1 MEEEQVSK
9 RLYVG
14 GLGHTVSKAELEERF
29 GKFGHVSEAEIIT
42 RKDDQGNPT
51 KTFAYVSVNISDA
64 DLRKCMSVLN
74 KTKWKGGTLQIELA
88 KESFLHRLATEREE
102 AKLQKEKPQKND
114 QMCLLESL
122 KKRGVVDFHMR
133 AVPGTE
139 VPDHKKW
146 VVGKFGRV
154 LPILH
159 LRNQQKNKISFSDC
173 LALNTIPFLLL
184 IQPVHKALSLLKE
197 LGLLKSLT
205 RTNVVK
211 YDPSKYCHNVRK
223 LEADLAH
230 AAPVSQLTWTLEGG
244 DDSASRKR
252 RGEFPGMGKPLEKRR
267 QLSSEALSGAALSS
281 GCPAHPKHTDSPQLG
296 QRAKCK
302 HSEESELPPA
312 RRLDGKISG
321 RVLLSGQSSVDTS
334 VSDSDID
341 SEEEIR
347 AMVKKETERQ
357 KAENVETESEHL
369 EIVGDNFELKYSSH
383 WSLSNSDAVKKAIKG
398 SNKEKETMECDN
410 GYDSADTDEIIAESK
425 SPQNSKHRK
434 VKNKEMLV
442 EKKSGLVNGFSQK
455 TSHLKEEHIERKGKI
470 KKSRIAALQSTAVN
484 STTETRDSDSSCSES
499 EKGESEISSDYESM
513 MQNCYRLDLT
523 LDDLQALATENTGTP
538 AKGSCSEQSPC
549 QSSIEDN
556 NKDNT
561 VNKPKLSKFHP
572 AVKKNPICPE
582 DVLADILAGEEDAVE
597 ERTKGTKG
605 QSNSHLKYQPF
616 RGMGSLCV
624 KELSNDST
632 ELKKKTIESLGLE
645 ACTSYCGE
653 ESSKN
658 QPKSHPLCSLE
669 VSSKKRHKVPCE
681 QHDELSAAVSSAG
694 QRLQPG
700 SGPHLQGKNKG
711 VSSLQDQN
719 SEHGAAAAFTDQ
731 GDGSSHMDSD
741 AAGAQEHIKQQLKSP
756 KLLCKTLKRN
766 TSKRKPDCE
775 GNKGGTE
782 NTNLL
787 EDKEL
792 CLHGSAS
799 KEPSTT
805 EKQLQDNQRRLAALE
820 ERQRERELQK
830 KLIQGALSNLDRQPA
845 EKHKHIIF
853 DSDVEDDAEVNE
865 MLKKDASLGIMHGED
880 KSAPKPSGRLFDSS
894 EDEQE
899 DTDDERFKIKPQ
911 FEGKAGEKLLQLQ
924 SRFGTD
930 ERFRMDARFLES
942 DSEEEVETNSL
953 KADEEEELAE
963 EKKKNLQILGSLLNI
978 NLEQPKPNKTAM
990 SVKKFKYE
998 SSTISKEGGLG
1009 RLRDINALRY
1019 DPTREDHAV
1028 FERKPSATEKESKA
1042 KKKKKQES
1050 ETLPQVSEEIYY
1062 DIAADL
1068 KDLFGPSKN
1077 KPEKTVEIPWDKEDA
1092 QDSVPDD
1099 HLGSLPE
1106 NNAAQESSTFKF
1118 SFFGDTE
1125 ELSIKQEPYL
1135 LGTIKPGKVTWQEDP
1150 RFHDSS
1156 SEGDDEPETSEIEKD
1171 QEMQVPFVFVFYL
1184 PVVVGCCENIN
1195 SSTQGMGNESH
1206 LGKPF
1211 LSLPH
1216 TESPRLFFFS
1226 KDDERL
1232 REGPKLF
1239 CRSTELIEEKEDWED
1254 RRRLLLEEC
1263 RKKHKDAKR
1272 KVRAKQ

>member
-1 MEEEQVSK
+1 MDKEQVSK

-29 GKFGHVSEAEIIT
+29 GKFGRILETEIIT

-51 KTFAYVSVNISDA
+51 KTFAYISVNISDA
-64 DLRKCMSVLN
+64 DLRKCMSILN
-74 KTKWKGGTLQIELA
+74 KSKWKGGTLQIELA

-102 AKLQKEKPQKND
+102 AKLQKEKPQRND

-122 KKRGVVDFHMR
+122 KKTGVVDFHMR

-159 LRNQQKNKISFSDC
+159 LRNQQKNK
-173 LALNTIPFLLL
+173 
-184 IQPVHKALSLLKE
+184 
-197 LGLLKSLT
+197 
-205 RTNVVK
+205 VVK
-211 YDPSKYCHNVRK
+211 YDPSKYCHNLRK

-230 AAPVSQLTWTLEGG
+230 AAPVSQLTWKLEGG
-244 DDSASRKR
+244 DDSTSRKR
-252 RGEFPGMGKPLEKRR
+252 RGEFPGMRKPAEKRR
-267 QLSSEALSGAALSS
+267 QLGSKALNGAALSS
-281 GCPAHPKHTDSPQLG
+281 GCPSHPKHTDSPELS
-296 QRAKCK
+296 QRSKPK
-302 HSEESELPPA
+302 PSEESELPPA

-321 RVLLSGQSSVDTS
+321 RGLLSDQSSANGVTAKNNTS

-357 KAENVETESEHL
+357 KAVNVETESEQL

-383 WSLSNSDAVKKAIKG
+383 WSLSNLDAVKKG
-398 SNKEKETMECDN
+398 RNKETETMECDN

-425 SPQNSKHRK
+425 PPEDSKQGK
-434 VKNKEMLV
+434 VKNKEILAK
-442 EKKSGLVNGFSQK
+442 KKSGLVNGSSPK
-455 TSHLKEEHIERKGKI
+455 TRSLKEEHIKRKGKI
-470 KKSRIAALQSTAVN
+470 KKSTIAALQSTAAN
-484 STTETRDSDSSCSES
+484 STTKTCDSDSSCSES

-513 MQNCYRLDLT
+513 MQNCYHLDLT
-523 LDDLQALATENTGTP
+523 LDDLKALAAENTGTP
-538 AKGSCSEQSPC
+538 AEGSGSEESPC
-549 QSSIEDN
+549 QPSLEDN
-556 NKDNT
+556 PKDNT
-561 VNKPKLSKFHP
+561 ANKPKLSKFHP
-572 AVKKNPICPE
+572 AVKKNAICPE

-597 ERTKGTKG
+597 ESSKG

-624 KELSNDST
+624 KELSKDST
-632 ELKKKTIESLGLE
+632 GLKKKSVESLGLE

-658 QPKSHPLCSLE
+658 QPKNHPLSPLE

-681 QHDELSAAVSSAG
+681 QHDGLSAAASSAG
-694 QRLQPG
+694 RRLQPG

-711 VSSLQDQN
+711 VSCLQDQN
-719 SEHGAAAAFTDQ
+719 SEHRAAAATTDQ
-731 GDGSSHMDSD
+731 GDGNSHMDSD
-741 AAGAQEHIKQQLKSP
+741 AAGAQEHVKQKLKSP
-756 KLLCKTLKRN
+756 KLLSKTLKRN
-766 TSKRKPDCE
+766 TSKKSPDCE
-775 GNKGGTE
+775 DNTGGNE
-782 NTNLL
+782 NTSLL

-792 CLHGSAS
+792 CLHAAVS
-799 KEPSTT
+799 KEPSTIQ
-805 EKQLQDNQRRLAALE
+805 KQLQDNQRRLAALE
-820 ERQRERELQK
+820 ERHRERELQK

-845 EKHKHIIF
+845 GKHKHIIF
-853 DSDVEDDAEVNE
+853 DSDGEDEAEVNE
-865 MLKKDASLGIMHGED
+865 MLKKDASLGNKHGED

-942 DSEEEVETNSL
+942 DSEEEETNSL
-953 KADEEEELAE
+953 KADEEEELAA
-963 EKKKNLQILGSLLNI
+963 EKKKNLEILGSLLNI

-990 SVKKFKYE
+990 NMKKFK
-998 SSTISKEGGLG
+998 
-1009 RLRDINALRY
+1009 DINALRY

-1028 FERKPSATEKESKA
+1028 FERKPSSTEKESKT
-1042 KKKKKQES
+1042 KRKKKQES
-1050 ETLPQVSEEIYY
+1050 ETLPQVSEKIYY

-1068 KDLFGPSKN
+1068 KDLFESSKN
-1077 KPEKTVEIPWDKEDA
+1077 KPENTEEIPWDKEDA
-1092 QDSVPDD
+1092 QDSAPDD
-1099 HLGSLPE
+1099 HLGPE
-1106 NNAAQESSTFKF
+1106 NNVAQESTTFKF

-1125 ELSIKQEPYL
+1125 ELGVKEEPYV

-1150 RFHDSS
+1150 RFQDSS

-1171 QEMQVPFVFVFYL
+1171 QE
-1184 PVVVGCCENIN
+1184 I
-1195 SSTQGMGNESH
+1195 
-1206 LGKPF
+1206 F

-1216 TESPRLFFFS
+1216 TENPRFFFFS

-1232 REGPKLF
+1232 REGPRLF
-1239 CRSTELIEEKEDWED
+1239 CRSVELSEEREGWEE
-1254 RRRLLLEEC
+1254 RRALLLEEC

>member
-1 MEEEQVSK
+1 MEKEQVFK

-29 GKFGHVSEAEIIT
+29 GKFGRVLEAEIIT

-51 KTFAYVSVNISDA
+51 KTFAYISVNISEA
-64 DLRKCMSVLN
+64 DLKKCMSILN

-102 AKLQKEKPQKND
+102 AKLQKEKPQRND

-122 KKRGVVDFHMR
+122 KKTGVVDFHMR

-159 LRNQQKNKISFSDC
+159 LRNQQKNK
-173 LALNTIPFLLL
+173 
-184 IQPVHKALSLLKE
+184 
-197 LGLLKSLT
+197 
-205 RTNVVK
+205 TNVVK
-211 YDPSKYCHNVRK
+211 YDPSKYCHNLRK
-223 LEADLAH
+223 LEPDLAH
-230 AAPVSQLTWTLEGG
+230 AAPVSQLTWNLEGG
-244 DDSASRKR
+244 DDSTTRKR
-252 RGEFPGMGKPLEKRR
+252 RGEFPGVKKPPKKRR
-267 QLSSEALSGAALSS
+267 QLGSEALNGPALSS
-281 GCPAHPKHTDSPQLG
+281 GCPSRPKHTDSPQPG
-296 QRAKCK
+296 QRSKPK
-302 HSEESELPPA
+302 PRQELELPPA
-312 RRLDGKISG
+312 RRLNGKISG
-321 RVLLSGQSSVDTS
+321 RGLLSDQSNAGGVTAKNNTS

-369 EIVGDNFELKYSSH
+369 EIVGDNFELKYNSH
-383 WSLSNSDAVKKAIKG
+383 WSLSNLDAVKKAIKG
-398 SNKEKETMECDN
+398 SNKEKETVECDN

-425 SPQNSKHRK
+425 TPEDSKQGK
-434 VKNKEMLV
+434 VKNKEILAK
-442 EKKSGLVNGFSQK
+442 KKSGSVNGSSLK
-455 TSHLKEEHIERKGKI
+455 TCNLKEKHIERKGKI
-470 KKSRIAALQSTAVN
+470 KKSRIAALQSTAAN

-513 MQNCYRLDLT
+513 MQNCYHLDLT
-523 LDDLQALATENTGTP
+523 LDDLKALATENTETS
-538 AKGSCSEQSPC
+538 AQGSGSEQSPC
-549 QSSIEDN
+549 QSSVEDN
-556 NKDNT
+556 PKNNT
-561 VNKPKLSKFHP
+561 VNKPKLSKFKRT
-572 AVKKNPICPE
+572 VKKTPVCPE

-597 ERTKGTKG
+597 ESSCKG

-624 KELSNDST
+624 KELSKDSPG
-632 ELKKKTIESLGLE
+632 LKKKSIESVGLE

-658 QPKSHPLCSLE
+658 QPKQHPLCSLE

-681 QHDELSAAVSSAG
+681 QHEELSAAVSSAG

-700 SGPHLQGKNKG
+700 SRPHLEGKNKS

-719 SEHGAAAAFTDQ
+719 SEHAAAAASTDQ
-731 GDGSSHMDSD
+731 GDGSSDMDSD
-741 AAGAQEHIKQQLKSP
+741 AAGAQEHIKPQLKSP
-756 KLLCKTLKRN
+756 KLLSKTLKRN
-766 TSKRKPDCE
+766 TSKKNPE
-775 GNKGGTE
+775 TI
-782 NTNLL
+782 
-787 EDKEL
+787 
-792 CLHGSAS
+792 
-799 KEPSTT
+799 

-820 ERQRERELQK
+820 ERHRERELQK

-845 EKHKHIIF
+845 GKHKHIIF
-853 DSDVEDDAEVNE
+853 DSDVEDEAEVDE
-865 MLKKDASLGIMHGED
+865 MLKKDASLGNMHGEVT
-880 KSAPKPSGRLFDSS
+880 PKPSGRLFDSS

-942 DSEEEVETNSL
+942 DSEEEEETKSL
-953 KADEEEELAE
+953 KADEEEELAA

-978 NLEQPKPNKTAM
+978 NLDQPKTNKTAM
-990 SVKKFKYE
+990 SVKKFK
-998 SSTISKEGGLG
+998 
-1009 RLRDINALRY
+1009 DINALRY

-1042 KKKKKQES
+1042 KKKKKEEN

-1062 DIAADL
+1062 DIAADF
-1068 KDLFGPSKN
+1068 KDLFGSSKN
-1077 KPEKTVEIPWDKEDA
+1077 QPEKTEEIPWDKEDV
-1092 QDSVPDD
+1092 QDSAPDD
-1099 HLGSLPE
+1099 ILEPLPE
-1106 NNAAQESSTFKF
+1106 NDVAQEPSAFKF

-1125 ELSIKQEPYL
+1125 ELGIKEEPYVFE
-1135 LGTIKPGKVTWQEDP
+1135 TIKPVKVTWQEDP
-1150 RFHDSS
+1150 RFQDSS

-1171 QEMQVPFVFVFYL
+1171 QEMQVPFVF
-1184 PVVVGCCENIN
+1184 
-1195 SSTQGMGNESH
+1195 
-1206 LGKPF
+1206 
-1211 LSLPH
+1211 LSLPR
-1216 TESPRLFFFS
+1216 TESARVFFFS

-1239 CRSTELIEEKEDWED
+1239 CRSTELSEEKESWEE
-1254 RRRLLLEEC
+1254 RRRVLLDEC

-1272 KVRAKQ
+1272 KVRAK

>member
-1 MEEEQVSK
+1 MEKEQVFK

-14 GLGHTVSKAELEERF
+14 GLGHTVSRAELEERF
-29 GKFGHVSEAEIIT
+29 GKFGRVLEAEIIT

-102 AKLQKEKPQKND
+102 AKLQKEKPQRND

-122 KKRGVVDFHMR
+122 KKTGVVDFHMR

-159 LRNQQKNKISFSDC
+159 LRNEQKNK
-173 LALNTIPFLLL
+173 
-184 IQPVHKALSLLKE
+184 
-197 LGLLKSLT
+197 
-205 RTNVVK
+205 VVK
-211 YDPSKYCHNVRK
+211 YDPSKYCHNLRK
-223 LEADLAH
+223 LEADLAY
-230 AAPVSQLTWTLEGG
+230 AAPVSQLTWNLGGG
-244 DDSASRKR
+244 DDITTRKR
-252 RGEFPGMGKPLEKRR
+252 RGELPGMKKPPEKRR
-267 QLSSEALSGAALSS
+267 QLGSEALIGAALSS
-281 GCPAHPKHTDSPQLG
+281 VCPKTHPKHTDSPQLG
-296 QRAKCK
+296 QRSNPKP
-302 HSEESELPPA
+302 SEELELPPA

-321 RVLLSGQSSVDTS
+321 RGLLTDQSSAGGVTIKNNTG

-357 KAENVETESEHL
+357 KAENADTESEHL

-383 WSLSNSDAVKKAIKG
+383 WSLSNLDAMKKATKG
-398 SNKEKETMECDN
+398 SNKEKETVECDN

-425 SPQNSKHRK
+425 TQEDSKQGK
-434 VKNKEMLV
+434 VKNKEILAK
-442 EKKSGLVNGFSQK
+442 KKSGLVNGSSLE
-455 TSHLKEEHIERKGKI
+455 TCGLKEEHIKRKGKI
-470 KKSRIAALQSTAVN
+470 KKSRIAALHSTAA
-484 STTETRDSDSSCSES
+484 SSMTETHDSDSSSES
-499 EKGESEISSDYESM
+499 EERESEISSDYESM

-523 LDDLQALATENTGTP
+523 LDDLKALATENTETSPG
-538 AKGSCSEQSPC
+538 GSGSEPSPSK
-549 QSSIEDN
+549 SSVVDKP
-556 NKDNT
+556 KDNT
-561 VNKPKLSKFHP
+561 VEKPKLSKFHP
-572 AVKKNPICPE
+572 AKKTPICPE
-582 DVLADILAGEEDAVE
+582 DVLADILAGEEDAIE
-597 ERTKGTKG
+597 GSSKG
-605 QSNSHLKYQPF
+605 QNNSYLKYQPF
-616 RGMGSLCV
+616 RGIGSLCV
-624 KELSNDST
+624 KELSKDST
-632 ELKKKTIESLGLE
+632 GLKKKCVESLGLE
-645 ACTSYCGE
+645 VCTSYCGE

-658 QPKSHPLCSLE
+658 QPKNHSLCSPE
-669 VSSKKRHKVPCE
+669 ISRKKRHKVPCE
-681 QHDELSAAVSSAG
+681 HHEELSAAASSAG
-694 QRLQPG
+694 QRLRPG
-700 SGPHLQGKNKG
+700 SRPHLQGKNKG

-719 SEHGAAAAFTDQ
+719 SEHGAAAASTDQ
-731 GDGSSHMDSD
+731 GGGSSDMDSD
-741 AAGAQEHIKQQLKSP
+741 AAGAQHIKQQLKSP
-756 KLLCKTLKRN
+756 KLLSKALKKNR
-766 TSKRKPDCE
+766 SKKNPECE
-775 GNKGGTE
+775 GNKGGNE

-792 CLHGSAS
+792 CLRAAAS

-805 EKQLQDNQRRLAALE
+805 EKQLQDNERRLAALE
-820 ERQRERELQK
+820 ERHRERELQK

-845 EKHKHIIF
+845 GKRKHIIF
-853 DSDVEDDAEVNE
+853 DSDVEDEAEVDE
-865 MLKKDASLGIMHGED
+865 MLKKDASLGNMHGQD
-880 KSAPKPSGRLFDSS
+880 QSAPKPSGRLFDSS

-942 DSEEEVETNSL
+942 DSEEEETKSL
-953 KADEEEELAE
+953 NADEEEELAA

-978 NLEQPKPNKTAM
+978 NLEQPKPNETTM
-990 SVKKFKYE
+990 SVKKFK
-998 SSTISKEGGLG
+998 
-1009 RLRDINALRY
+1009 DINALRY

-1028 FERKPSATEKESKA
+1028 FERKLSAPEKESKA
-1042 KKKKKQES
+1042 KRKKKEES

-1062 DIAADL
+1062 DIAADF
-1068 KDLFGPSKN
+1068 KDLFGSLKN
-1077 KPEKTVEIPWDKEDA
+1077 KPEKTEEIPWDKEDV

-1099 HLGSLPE
+1099 HLGPLPE
-1106 NNAAQESSTFKF
+1106 NDVAQELSGFKF

-1125 ELSIKQEPYL
+1125 ELGTKQEPYV
-1135 LGTIKPGKVTWQEDP
+1135 LGTIKPVKVAWQEDP
-1150 RFHDSS
+1150 RFQDSS
-1156 SEGDDEPETSEIEKD
+1156 SEGDNESETSDIEND
-1171 QEMQVPFVFVFYL
+1171 QEV
-1184 PVVVGCCENIN
+1184 
-1195 SSTQGMGNESH
+1195 
-1206 LGKPF
+1206 F

-1216 TESPRLFFFS
+1216 TENARTFFFS

-1239 CRSTELIEEKEDWED
+1239 CRSTELSEEKESWEE

-1263 RKKHKDAKR
+1263 WKKHKDAKK
-1272 KVRAKQ
+1272 KVRSKQ

>member
-1 MEEEQVSK
+1 MEKEQVAK

-29 GKFGHVSEAEIIT
+29 GKFGRVLEAEIIT

-51 KTFAYVSVNISDA
+51 KTFAYISVSISDA

-102 AKLQKEKPQKND
+102 AKLQKEKPQRND

-122 KKRGVVDFHMR
+122 KKIGVVDFYMR

-159 LRNQQKNKISFSDC
+159 LRNQQK
-173 LALNTIPFLLL
+173 
-184 IQPVHKALSLLKE
+184 
-197 LGLLKSLT
+197 KSLT
-205 RTNVVK
+205 QTNVVK
-211 YDPSKYCHNVRK
+211 YDPSKYCHNLRK
-223 LEADLAH
+223 LEPDLAH
-230 AAPVSQLTWTLEGG
+230 AAPVSQLTWHPEGG
-244 DDSASRKR
+244 DDSTTRKR
-252 RGEFPGMGKPLEKRR
+252 RGEFPGMRKPPKKRR
-267 QLSSEALSGAALSS
+267 QLGSEALNGTALSS
-281 GCPAHPKHTDSPQLG
+281 ACPSHPKHRDSPQLN
-296 QRAKCK
+296 QKPK
-302 HSEESELPPA
+302 PKPSEELGLLPA
-312 RRLDGKISG
+312 RRLDGKIPG
-321 RVLLSGQSSVDTS
+321 RGLLSDQSNANGVAAKNNTS

-347 AMVKKETERQ
+347 AMVEKEAERQ

-369 EIVGDNFELKYSSH
+369 EVVWDNFELKYSSH
-383 WSLSNSDAVKKAIKG
+383 WSLSNSDARKKAIKG
-398 SNKEKETMECDN
+398 GNREKETVECDN

-425 SPQNSKHRK
+425 TPEDSKQGK
-434 VKNKEMLV
+434 VKNKEVLA
-442 EKKSGLVNGFSQK
+442 KKKCGLVNGSSLK
-455 TSHLKEEHIERKGKI
+455 PHNLKEEHIERKGKI
-470 KKSRIAALQSTAVN
+470 KKSKIAALQSTAAS

-523 LDDLQALATENTGTP
+523 LDDLKALATENTGTP
-538 AKGSCSEQSPC
+538 AEGSGSAQSPC
-549 QSSIEDN
+549 QSSAEDN
-556 NKDNT
+556 PKDNI
-561 VNKPKLSKFHP
+561 VDKAKLPKFHP
-572 AVKKNPICPE
+572 AVKKKSVCPE

-597 ERTKGTKG
+597 ESSKG
-605 QSNSHLKYQPF
+605 QNKSHLKYQPF

-624 KELSNDST
+624 KELSKDST
-632 ELKKKTIESLGLE
+632 GLKKKSVESLRLE
-645 ACTSYCGE
+645 AGTSSCGE

-658 QPKSHPLCSLE
+658 QPKSHPSCSLD
-669 VSSKKRHKVPCE
+669 VSSRKRHKMPCE
-681 QHDELSAAVSSAG
+681 QHKKLSAAASSAG
-694 QRLQPG
+694 QKLQPG
-700 SGPHLQGKNKG
+700 SRPHLQGKNKG

-719 SEHGAAAAFTDQ
+719 SEHGAAAASTDQ
-731 GDGSSHMDSD
+731 SDGSSDTDSD

-756 KLLCKTLKRN
+756 KLLSKTLKRN
-766 TSKRKPDCE
+766 TSKKNPECE
-775 GNKGGTE
+775 
-782 NTNLL
+782 
-787 EDKEL
+787 
-792 CLHGSAS
+792 
-799 KEPSTT
+799 

-820 ERQRERELQK
+820 ERHRERELQK
-830 KLIQGALSNLDRQPA
+830 KLIQGALSNLDKQP
-845 EKHKHIIF
+845 EGKHKHIIF
-853 DSDVEDDAEVNE
+853 DSDVENEAEVDE
-865 MLKKDASLGIMHGED
+865 MLKKDASSGNMHGEVT
-880 KSAPKPSGRLFDSS
+880 PKPSGRLFDSS

-911 FEGKAGEKLLQLQ
+911 FEGKAGEKLLKLQ
-924 SRFGTD
+924 SRFGID

-942 DSEEEVETNSL
+942 DSEEEAETNSL
-953 KADEEEELAE
+953 KADEEEELAA

-978 NLEQPKPNKTAM
+978 NLEQPKPNKTATN
-990 SVKKFKYE
+990 VKKFK
-998 SSTISKEGGLG
+998 
-1009 RLRDINALRY
+1009 DINALRY

-1042 KKKKKQES
+1042 KRKKKEES

-1068 KDLFGPSKN
+1068 KDLFGSSKN
-1077 KPEKTVEIPWDKEDA
+1077 KPEKTEEIPWDKEDA
-1092 QDSVPDD
+1092 QDAAPAD
-1099 HLGSLPE
+1099 HLGPLPG
-1106 NNAAQESSTFKF
+1106 NDVAQKSSAFKF

-1125 ELSIKQEPYL
+1125 ESGIKEEPYI
-1135 LGTIKPGKVTWQEDP
+1135 LGAIKPVKVTWQEDP
-1150 RFHDSS
+1150 RFQDSS

-1171 QEMQVPFVFVFYL
+1171 QEMQVPFVFVVCL
-1184 PVVVGCCENIN
+1184 VVVVGCC
-1195 SSTQGMGNESH
+1195 G
-1206 LGKPF
+1206 F

-1216 TESPRLFFFS
+1216 AESARVFFFS

-1239 CRSTELIEEKEDWED
+1239 CRSIELSEEKEGWED

-1272 KVRAKQ
+1272 KVKAK